1 VILAIVELE
10 VPVVKHHVLWTV
22 ALAAVFSI
30 SAIAVPPGIVET
42 VRGAIARNDFAGADK
57 TIRVDRAAHGVTSEM
72 IQAVS
77 WIARGELAAKNLDAA
92 EKYADETYQLSREQL
107 KKRPLDQ
114 DSFLPIALGAAI
126 EVQANVFAARGE
138 RSQAVAYLHDQLKA
152 YYATSI
158 RARIQKNLNL
168 LTMEGKPAP
177 RLEGVALPKGKP
189 VLLFFWAHWCGDCKG
204 EAPILAQI
212 KSEFGTKG
220 LAIVAPTQKYGYV
233 AGGESAPADA
243 ELRYIEQVRQRYYAP
258 IITTP
263 APVNEENFR
272 NYGASTTPTLV
283 LVDRAGVV
291 RLYHP
296 GTMTY
301 EELRSAIQKVIG

>member
-1 VILAIVELE
+1 
-10 VPVVKHHVLWTV
+10 VKHDLVKCAAIRILIV
-22 ALAAVFSI
+22 AAFFSA
-30 SAIAVPPGIVET
+30 SALAVPPAIVET
-42 VRGAIARNDFAGADK
+42 VRGAIARNDFAAADK
-57 TIRVDRAAHGVTSEM
+57 AIRVDRTARGVTPEM

-114 DSFLPIALGAAI
+114 ESFLPIALGAAI
-126 EVQANVFAARGE
+126 EVKANVFAARGE
-138 RSQAVAYLHDQLKA
+138 RTQAVTYLHDQLKQ

-158 RARIQKNLNL
+158 RTRLQKDLNL
-168 LTMEGKPAP
+168 LTLEGKLAP
-177 RLEGVALPKGKP
+177 RLEGVILPKGKP
-189 VLLFFWAHWCGDCKG
+189 VLLFFWAHWCGDCKEEG
-204 EAPILAQI
+204 PILARI
-212 KSEFGTKG
+212 KSEFGPKG
-220 LAIVAPTQKYGYV
+220 LTIVAPTQKYGYV
-233 AGGESAPADA
+233 ESGEIAPPAA
-243 ELRYIEQVRQRYYAP
+243 ELRYIEQVRQKYYAP

-283 LVDRAGVV
+283 LVDRAGIV
-291 RLYHP
+291 RVYHP

-301 EELRSAIQKVIG
+301 EELRAAIERVVKPAA